1 LQQPEPHLV
10 QSDEAL
16 VSASQKQDR
25 RAFEELVRRTARLV
39 FSRIYLEVADA
50 HLAEDLVQEAFL
62 IAWRSI
68 GQVTDRAGFRTW
80 LLSVAHTVVIDHR
93 RREGRKKRSAP
104 GGRRDPGVMA
114 AVPSPDAG
122 PDEAAEATESRQ
134 KVLSALRSLPAE
146 YREPLVLR
154 YIAGADYETIGR
166 ELGLSNGSLRGML
179 SRGMHML
186 RERLGRMLGPAPRE
200 VPRKRQPAAR

>member
-1 LQQPEPHLV
+1 MV

-16 VSASQKQDR
+16 VTASQKQDR

-39 FSRIYLEVADA
+39 FSRVYLEVGDA
-50 HLAEDLVQEAFL
+50 HATEDLVQETFL

-93 RREGRKKRSAP
+93 RREGRRKRAAP
-104 GGRRDPGVMA
+104 GRRQDA
-114 AVPSPDAG
+114 AVMEAVPARLAS
-122 PDEAAEATESRQ
+122 PDEAAEAGESRE
-134 KVLSALRSLPAE
+134 KVLSALRSLPEE
-146 YREPLVLR
+146 YRGPLVLR

-179 SRGMHML
+179 SRGMHLL
-186 RERLGRMLGPAPRE
+186 RERLGRVLGAGPRE
-200 VPRKRQPAAR
+200 PRHSTERKRQTASGR